1 MSKRDRKEKAR
12 IRKGNETA
20 RKDVEKFA
28 KIFMTEKK
36 IAKVNRCSA

>member
-28 KIFMTEKK
+28 KIIMSEKK
-36 IAKVNRCSA
+36 FTNAKRCSA

>member
-20 RKDVEKFA
+20 RKDAEKFA
-28 KIFMTEKK
+28 NIIMSENKF
-36 IAKVNRCSA
+36 AKAKRCSA